1 MGKKDSPN
9 KKSAI
14 KNDIKTEVKAD
25 TEANKNEVKS
35 SVSPAKA
42 SSFFGKKFYCCSSL
56 LRLVLIQESQRELN
70 LVINSLAPFLYT
82 LKTSE
87 NLWFSNVFRGC
98 RNRTL
103 L

>member
-9 KKSAI
+9 KKSGV
-14 KNDIKTEVKAD
+14 KNNIKTEVKAD

-35 SVSPAKA
+35 SVSPAKT
-42 SSFFGKKFYCCSSL
+42 SSFFGKKFYCWSSV

-70 LVINSLAPFLYT
+70 LVINSLASFLYT